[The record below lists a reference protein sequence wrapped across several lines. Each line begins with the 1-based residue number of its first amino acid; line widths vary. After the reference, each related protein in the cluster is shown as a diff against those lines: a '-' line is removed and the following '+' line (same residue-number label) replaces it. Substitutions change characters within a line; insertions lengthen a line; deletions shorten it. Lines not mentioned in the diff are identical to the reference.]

1 IQPVEWTADLKNQN
15 FDGIVLV
22 TQSYDTLPPELEC
35 LKAPLQD
42 YSSVDSGLGEEVVI
56 LKVPGLPGN
65 RLLFASTGPVNR
77 DYDDIRRFNDAAV
90 NGIKRALKAGMQRP
104 LLVCPPHKD
113 YKNSTMV
120 AALGALQALYMP
132 LEVREGNLKPSD
144 CKVCV
149 LGLWATQEAEGRRLV
164 ELADALE
171 SGRLACRDIGGSD
184 PERMAA
190 PRVADYV
197 QELFKDSPVQV
208 EVVSDIKVLE
218 KEYPCLAAVN
228 RCANTVPRHQARVI
242 KLQYCGEG
250 PIQKTLML
258 VGKGITYDTG
268 GADIKAGGFMAG
280 MHRDKCGAAAVAGF
294 FQIVAKL
301 RPKHLK
307 VVGSMA
313 MVRNSV
319 GADCYV
325 ADELVVSRAG
335 RRVRVGNTDAE
346 GRMVMVDLLCEMKEK
361 AVRETSPQLFTIATL
376 TGHAI
381 RAMGPNYSI
390 IMDNGPA
397 HRNQNGAQWQ
407 KAGEV
412 LGDVFEVSMI
422 RREDYEFHKGK
433 SEYEDILQCNNLP
446 SSATPRG
453 HQTPAAF
460 LIMASG
466 LDKVLTRTVWILSL
480 LCRTLTLTSL
490 DPVAPSPVSQ
500 REPPSSPWQPTT
512 SCLTVCKQTATPAAM
527 FEARLVQGSIL
538 KKVLEALKDLITEA
552 CWDVSSSGISLQSMD
567 SSHVS
572 LVQLTLRHDG
582 FDSYRCDR
590 NLAMGVN
597 LS

>member
-1 IQPVEWTADLKNQN
+1 MCTSIQPLEWTADLKNQN

-22 TQSYDTLPPELEC
+22 TQSHDTLPSELEC

-42 YSSVDSGLGEEVVI
+42 YSSVDSGLGEEVVV

-65 RLLFASTGPVNR
+65 RLVFASTGPVNR
-77 DYDDIRRFNDAAV
+77 DYDDVRRFSDAAL
-90 NGIKRALKAGMQRP
+90 NGVKRALKTGMLRP
-104 LLVCPPHKD
+104 LLVCPPHRN
-113 YKNSTMV
+113 YKNSTIV

-132 LEVREGNLKPSD
+132 LEVREAKVKPSEY
-144 CKVCV
+144 KVCV
-149 LGLWATQEAEGRRLV
+149 LGLWAPEEAEGRRLV

-190 PRVADYV
+190 PRVAKYV
-197 QELFKDSPVQV
+197 QELFRDSPVQV
-208 EVVSDIKVLE
+208 EVVSDLAVFE
-218 KEYPCLAAVN
+218 REYPCLAAVN
-228 RCANTVPRHQARVI
+228 RCANCVPRHQGRVI
-242 KLQYCGEG
+242 KLQYCGAG
-250 PIQKTLML
+250 PITKTLML

-268 GADIKAGGFMAG
+268 GADIKAGGVMAG

-294 FQIVAKL
+294 FQILAKL
-301 RPKHLK
+301 RPENLK
-307 VVGSMA
+307 VIGSMA

-319 GADCYV
+319 GAECYV

-361 AVRETSPQLFTIATL
+361 AIQETAPQLFTIATL

-397 HRNQNGAQWQ
+397 HRNNNAAQLQ
-407 KAGEV
+407 KAGDV

-433 SEYEDILQCNNLP
+433 SEYEDILQSNNLP

-466 LDKVLTRTVWILSL
+466 LDKHGVDSDRPLPYSHVDIAGSSGPYPGVPTGAPVIAMAANYILSD
-480 LCRTLTLTSL
+480 SL
-490 DPVAPSPVSQ
+490 
-500 REPPSSPWQPTT
+500 
-512 SCLTVCKQTATPAAM
+512 
-527 FEARLVQGSIL
+527 
-538 KKVLEALKDLITEA
+538 
-552 CWDVSSSGISLQSMD
+552 
-567 SSHVS
+567 
-572 LVQLTLRHDG
+572 
-582 FDSYRCDR
+582 
-590 NLAMGVN
+590 
-597 LS
+597 